1 MPALKLGHISP
12 SLDEDAKIS
21 CAALSDSDSLPLTEA
36 QFAKILGTIKRG
48 RPLVETPKQSTTIR
62 FSDDVLT
69 SFRST
74 GKGWQTRMDNAL
86 RDWLKTHSL
95 S

>member
-1 MPALKLGHISP
+1 MLLTSKSGKKIYWPTAAESAAINAGIATDPDTHEVTDKAFLALKP
-12 SLDEDAKIS
+12 M
-21 CAALSDSDSLPLTEA
+21 
-36 QFAKILGTIKRG
+36 G
-48 RPLVETPKQSTTIR
+48 RPKSETPKKSTTIR

-74 GKGWQTRMDNAL
+74 GNGWQTRMDNAL

>member
-1 MPALKLGHISP
+1 MPALKHGHISP
-12 SLDEDAKIS
+12 TATEDAQITR
-21 CAALSDSDSLPLTEA
+21 AALADPDALPYTDA
-36 QFAKILGTIKRG
+36 QFANIQATVKRG
-48 RPLVETPKQSTTIR
+48 RPFTEAPKKSTTIR

-69 SFRST
+69 SFRRT

>member
-1 MPALKLGHISP
+1 MPMLKPAHISP
-12 SLDEDAKIS
+12 TPAEDALITR
-21 CAALSDSDSLPLTEA
+21 AALADPDALPYTEA
-36 QFAKILGTIKRG
+36 QFELARHTIKRG
-48 RPLVETPKQSTTIR
+48 RPFVQTPKISTTIR

-69 SFRST
+69 PFRNT

>member
-1 MPALKLGHISP
+1 MLLTSKSGKQIYLPTPAESVAINAGIAVDTDTFEIS
-12 SLDEDAKIS
+12 DEYFS
-21 CAALSDSDSLPLTEA
+21 RLRPL
-36 QFAKILGTIKRG
+36 G
-48 RPLVETPKQSTTIR
+48 RPKLACVKKSTTIR